1 MVEWLVLSYLP
12 ILPPTLQ
19 QRETAVAVADSFDSV
34 VNVILGLAVLTLGVL
49 LW

>member
-1 MVEWLVLSYLP
+1 MVEWLVLSYIP
-12 ILPPTLQ
+12 ILPPTSQ
-19 QRETAVAVADSFDSV
+19 QRETAIVVADSFDSV

>member
-12 ILPPTLQ
+12 ILPPTPQ
-19 QRETAVAVADSFDSV
+19 QRGTAIAVADSFDSM
-34 VNVILGLAVLTLGVL
+34 VNVILALAVLTLGVL